1 VLDLSSLTI
10 TAIVAWWG
18 AVVATL
24 VLVWDVYKWRK
35 RGADIRVEA
44 SPNMHAVPALPGTDG
59 KSYVFVAAVNHGS
72 QSTTITHLLGIYFPS
87 LYQKLVRRGGQQFFV
102 ATQIFGPALPHVLQP
117 GERWTGGIDQDQLER
132 DYPSKGR
139 LYCGV
144 VHSTSK
150 KPIYKR
156 VRLGRPAA

>member
-1 VLDLSSLTI
+1 MDLSSLTI
-10 TAIVAWWG
+10 TAIAAWWG

-44 SPNMHAVPALPGTDG
+44 NPNMQAVPALPGTDD
-59 KSYVFVAAVNHGS
+59 KSYIFVAAVNHGS
-72 QSTTITHLLGIYFPS
+72 QSTTITHLAGVYIPS
-87 LYQKLVRRGGQQFFV
+87 LYHKLVRRGGRHFFV
-102 ATQIFGPALPHVLQP
+102 ANPTFGPALPHVLPP

-132 DYPSKGR
+132 DFHSKGR

-144 VHSTSK
+144 LHSTSK
-150 KPIYKR
+150 KAVYKR
-156 VRLGRPAA
+156 VRLGRSAA